1 MVRLKGGD
9 PFFFG
14 RGGEEAL
21 ALAEAG
27 VAWEVVPGV
36 TAGVAAAASAGIP
49 VTHRGLAGCAGF
61 VTGHAAE
68 GEESTPPDWASLA
81 AWKGTLCFY
90 MGLGNLPVIC
100 RELIAHGLAA
110 DTPAAVVHWGTTPRQ
125 RVVAATL
132 ADLPAAA
139 EAAKVEPPALIV
151 VGAVVALRA
160 KLDWFSRRALAGRRV
175 VVTRPRDQ
183 SRKMIALLEEAGA
196 EAVECPTIRIEP
208 APDPAPLRRAAREA
222 KGYDWIVFTSANAV
236 EAFWDALRAEGRDA
250 RAMGGALVAA
260 IGPATAERL
269 ARAGIVADIR
279 PERFTTAGLVE
290 ALAQSGRLA
299 GRRVL
304 CPRADIAPR
313 DLVEGLSAAGA
324 EVTEVVAYRTVPESR
339 GAEEVRALLEARQV
353 HWLTFTSSSTA
364 EFFLRAIPAGA
375 VAASGARVASIGPA
389 TSAALRRAGLAV
401 AAEAVSA
408 TAEGLVAAIIHEEAE
423 RKEG

>member
-1 MVRLKGGD
+1 MNTDRGKVYLVGAGPGDPGLLTLRGKEVLERADVVVYDALISERILDHAPAGAERIYVGKRAGEHSMPQEAISRLLVDLARQGKTVVRLKGGD

-100 RELIAHGLAA
+100 RELIAHGLAGG
-110 DTPAAVVHWGTTPRQ
+110 TPAAVVHWGTTPRQ

-151 VGAVVALRA
+151 VGAVVALR
-160 KLDWFSRRALAGRRV
+160 
-175 VVTRPRDQ
+175 
-183 SRKMIALLEEAGA
+183 E
-196 EAVECPTIRIEP
+196 
-208 APDPAPLRRAAREA
+208 
-222 KGYDWIVFTSANAV
+222 
-236 EAFWDALRAEGRDA
+236 
-250 RAMGGALVAA
+250 
-260 IGPATAERL
+260 
-269 ARAGIVADIR
+269 
-279 PERFTTAGLVE
+279 
-290 ALAQSGRLA
+290 
-299 GRRVL
+299 
-304 CPRADIAPR
+304 
-313 DLVEGLSAAGA
+313 
-324 EVTEVVAYRTVPESR
+324 
-339 GAEEVRALLEARQV
+339 
-353 HWLTFTSSSTA
+353 
-364 EFFLRAIPAGA
+364 
-375 VAASGARVASIGPA
+375 
-389 TSAALRRAGLAV
+389 
-401 AAEAVSA
+401 
-408 TAEGLVAAIIHEEAE
+408 
-423 RKEG
+423 